1 MKQSRRRQPLA
12 AALIVAA
19 AIALGAAL
27 AVFAGTAQARK
38 DSAASRAAASPY
50 KVGIIYCRTGALAE
64 YGAEFIE
71 GLRFGLAYATNGT
84 NAVNGHPIQLNLQD
98 ETANPATAVSEAK
111 DLIGQGY
118 KIIGGSCSSAV
129 AVQIAPVAAQNQ
141 VLYISGAA
149 AADVITGLNKY
160 TFRAGRQTYQ
170 DVLAAN
176 SFLGKSVGKK
186 IAVFAQDYVFGQGNA
201 AAVKAVLGGR
211 GHTVSSIFVPLSATD
226 FTPFAQQAAAAKPD
240 LLFVAWAGDTA
251 AAMWRALQQQGVFKS
266 TTVTTGLAQRSTW
279 QTFGD
284 AAADIKF
291 LSHYVW
297 SAPHNK
303 VNDWLIAKMRKRGQV
318 PDLFTPDGFVE
329 GQMIV
334 HALQKGGAS
343 QSVDAMISGLEGWQ
357 FLAPKGVQRIRPQDH
372 AMIQPMFQVQLV
384 KQSNGKYLPKVL
396 KSISPGNVQ
405 PPVTPFK

>member
-1 MKQSRRRQPLA
+1 MKHWRSWPRLA
-12 AALIVAA
+12 ATLAVVVVVALTAVVAVFTST
-19 AIALGAAL
+19 AL
-27 AVFAGTAQARK
+27 ARPSG
-38 DSAASRAAASPY
+38 AAASPY
-50 KVGIIYCRTGALAE
+50 KVGIIYCRTGPLAE

-71 GLRFGLAYATNGT
+71 GLRYGLKYATNGT
-84 NAVNGHPIQLNLQD
+84 NAVNGHPIQLTLKD

-129 AVQIAPVAAQNQ
+129 AVQIAPLAAQNQ
-141 VLYISGAA
+141 VLFLSGAA
-149 AADVITGLNKY
+149 AADVITGANKY
-160 TFRAGRQTYQ
+160 TFRSGRQTYQ

-186 IAVFAQDYVFGQGNA
+186 IIVFAQDYVFGQGNA

-211 GHTVSSIFVPLSATD
+211 GHTVSSILVPLSATD
-226 FTPFAQQAAAAKPD
+226 FTPFAQRAAAAKPD

-251 AAMWRALQQQGVFKS
+251 AAMWRALQQQNVFK
-266 TTVTTGLAQRSTW
+266 TTDVTTGLAQRSTW
-279 QTFGD
+279 QSFG
-284 AAADIKF
+284 AAAGDIKF
-291 LSHYVW
+291 LSHYTW

-303 VNDWLIAKMRKRGQV
+303 VNDWLVKEMRKLGQV

-334 HALQKGGAS
+334 RALQKGGAS
-343 QSVDAMISGLEGWQ
+343 QDVNAMISGLEGWQ
-357 FLAPKGVQRIRPQDH
+357 FLAPKGLQRIRPQDH

-384 KQSNGKYLPKVL
+384 KQANGRYLPKVL
-396 KSISPGNVQ
+396 KTISPGNVQ
-405 PPVTPFK
+405 PPITPFK

>member
-1 MKQSRRRQPLA
+1 MKHWRSWSRLA
-12 AALIVAA
+12 ATLAVIAAVALTAVVAVFT
-19 AIALGAAL
+19 GTAL
-27 AVFAGTAQARK
+27 ARP
-38 DSAASRAAASPY
+38 AAASPY
-50 KVGIIYCRTGALAE
+50 KVGIIYCRTGPLAE

-71 GLRFGLAYATNGT
+71 GLRYGLKYATNGT
-84 NAVNGHPIQLNLQD
+84 NTVNGHPIQLTLKD

-111 DLIGQGY
+111 DLIGQDY

-129 AVQIAPVAAQNQ
+129 AVQIAPLAAQNQ
-141 VLYISGAA
+141 VLFLSGAA
-149 AADVITGLNKY
+149 AADVITGPNRY

-186 IAVFAQDYVFGQGNA
+186 IVVFAQDYVFGQGNA

-211 GHTVSSIFVPLSATD
+211 GHSVSSILVPLSATD

-240 LLFVAWAGDTA
+240 LLFVAWAGDTS
-251 AAMWRALQQQGVFKS
+251 AAMWRALQQQNVFK
-266 TTVTTGLAQRSTW
+266 TTDVTTGLAQRSSW
-279 QTFGD
+279 QSFGD
-284 AAADIKF
+284 ATGDIKF

-297 SAPHNK
+297 NAPHNK
-303 VNDWLIAKMRKRGQV
+303 VNDWLVKQMRNRGQV

-334 HALQKGGAS
+334 RALQKGGAN
-343 QSVDAMISGLEGWQ
+343 QDVDAMISGLEGWQ
-357 FLAPKGVQRIRPQDH
+357 FLAPKGIQRIRPQDH
-372 AMIQPMFQVQLV
+372 AMIQSMFQVQLV

-396 KSISPGNVQ
+396 KTISPGNVQ
-405 PPVTPFK
+405 PPITPFK

>member
-1 MKQSRRRQPLA
+1 MKQWSSWPRLA
-12 AALIVAA
+12 ATLAVVAA
-19 AIALGAAL
+19 VTLTAVVAVFTSPAL
-27 AVFAGTAQARK
+27 ARP
-38 DSAASRAAASPY
+38 SAASPY
-50 KVGIIYCRTGALAE
+50 KVGIIYCRTGPLAE
-64 YGAEFIE
+64 YGAEFVE
-71 GLRFGLAYATNGT
+71 GLRFGLRYATNGT
-84 NAVNGHPIQLNLQD
+84 NAVNGHPIQLTLRD
-98 ETANPATAVSEAK
+98 ETTNPATAVSEAK

-141 VLYISGAA
+141 VLFLSGAA

-186 IAVFAQDYVFGQGNA
+186 IAVFAQDYVFGQGNV

-211 GHTVSSIFVPLSATD
+211 GHTVSSILVPLSASD

-279 QTFGD
+279 QTFGN
-284 AAADIKF
+284 AATDIKF

-303 VNDWLIAKMRKRGQV
+303 VNDWLVKEMRKRGQV

-334 HALQKGGAS
+334 RALQKGGAS
-343 QSVDAMISGLEGWQ
+343 QDVNAMIKGLEGWQ
-357 FLAPKGVQRIRPQDH
+357 FIAPKGVQRIRPQDH

-384 KQSNGKYLPKVL
+384 KQANGRYTPKVL

>member
-1 MKQSRRRQPLA
+1 MKHWRRRNLLGT
-12 AALIVAA
+12 ALIVAA
-19 AIALGAAL
+19 AVALAAAL

-38 DSAASRAAASPY
+38 SSASAASPY
-50 KVGIIYCRTGALAE
+50 KVGIIYCRTGPLAE

-71 GLRFGLAYATNGT
+71 GLRFGLQYATNGT
-84 NAVNGHPIQLNLQD
+84 NQVNGHPIQLNVQD
-98 ETANPATAVSEAK
+98 ETSNPATAVSEAK

-141 VLYISGAA
+141 TLFISGAA
-149 AADVITGLNKY
+149 AADVITGLNRY

-176 SFLGKSVGKK
+176 SFLGKAVGRK
-186 IAVFAQDYVFGQGNA
+186 IVVFAQDYVFGQGNA

-211 GHTVSSIFVPLSATD
+211 GHTVSSILVPLSATD

-240 LLFVAWAGDTA
+240 LLFVAWAGDTS

-266 TTVTTGLAQRSTW
+266 TTVTTGLAQRSSW

-284 AAADIKF
+284 ATGDIKF

-297 SAPHNK
+297 NAPRNK
-303 VNDWLIAKMRKRGQV
+303 VNDWLVAKMKKRGQL

-334 HALQKGGAS
+334 RALQKGGAG
-343 QSVDAMISGLEGWQ
+343 QNVDAMISGLEGWQ
-357 FLAPKGVQRIRPQDH
+357 FVGPKGIQRIRPQDH

-384 KQSNGKYLPKVL
+384 KQPNGKYLPKVL
-396 KSISPGNVQ
+396 KRISPGNVQ
-405 PPVTPFK
+405 PPITPFK